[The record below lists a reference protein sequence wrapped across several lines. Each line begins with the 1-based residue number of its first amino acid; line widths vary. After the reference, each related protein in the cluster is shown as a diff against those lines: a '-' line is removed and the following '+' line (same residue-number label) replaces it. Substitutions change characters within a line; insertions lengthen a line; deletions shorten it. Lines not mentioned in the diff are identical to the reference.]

1 MRRQT
6 QHQFVDLVIREAK
19 PSTLKR
25 GRRNYRICT
34 LTRSRDQ
41 QLINL
46 RVPESI
52 QDRIIEA
59 YKSGKTVRIF
69 A

>member
-6 QHQFVDLVIREAK
+6 KNQFVDLVISEAK
-19 PSTLKR
+19 PSKLKQA
-25 GRRNYRICT
+25 RRNYRICT
-34 LTRSRDQ
+34 LTRSKGQ
-41 QLINL
+41 QTINL

-52 QDRIIEA
+52 QDRILDA

>member
-6 QHQFVDLVIREAK
+6 KNQFVDLVISEAK
-19 PSTLKR
+19 PSAIKKVS
-25 GRRNYRICT
+25 RNYRICT
-34 LTRSRDQ
+34 LTRSKGQ
-41 QLINL
+41 QTINL
-46 RVPESI
+46 RVPESV
-52 QDRIIEA
+52 QDRILDA